1 MKRMIHQT
9 MQWVSAVLVAL
20 VICNGLLFLYNR
32 PAGWINRTNS
42 STNSI
47 WYPGSFILHGT
58 EGRGFHS
65 VDQNGYI
72 NIDLPCQAD
81 YCVVIGASFT
91 QGKEVASGKRFTDI
105 LNDKL
110 AVHSNA
116 LAVYNCSQDG
126 YYFPDIVK
134 NFYAITQE
142 FSNAGTLVIEI
153 GSMNFSSLQLLDSLT
168 QNGFDENQTGKNIVS
183 QLSPLKK
190 LSIKVKELFPVYTI
204 FRNQIIAYRNSSA
217 PQMKA
222 SEKSADSDAS
232 YAAFDKTLSLIR
244 AEWDKELIIIY
255 HPSIEIGE
263 DGSLH
268 IIRENAVDV
277 ESFGRLCSKNNII
290 FIDVSDD
297 FIKSYAQ
304 NYAVPYGYSNTRMGS
319 GHLNA
324 DGHKV
329 IADALYEILK

>member
-1 MKRMIHQT
+1 
-9 MQWVSAVLVAL
+9 
-20 VICNGLLFLYNR
+20 
-32 PAGWINRTNS
+32 
-42 STNSI
+42 
-47 WYPGSFILHGT
+47 
-58 EGRGFHS
+58 
-65 VDQNGYI
+65 
-72 NIDLPCQAD
+72 
-81 YCVVIGASFT
+81 
-91 QGKEVASGKRFTDI
+91 
-105 LNDKL
+105 
-110 AVHSNA
+110 
-116 LAVYNCSQDG
+116 
-126 YYFPDIVK
+126 
-134 NFYAITQE
+134 
-142 FSNAGTLVIEI
+142 
-153 GSMNFSSLQLLDSLT
+153 
-168 QNGFDENQTGKNIVS
+168 
-183 QLSPLKK
+183 
-190 LSIKVKELFPVYTI
+190 
-204 FRNQIIAYRNSSA
+204 
-217 PQMKA
+217 MKA